1 VYSRGLIAEIAEN
14 ALVEVVAIERI
25 CAIDLV
31 RFRSEWDP
39 LVLNSQQ
46 FRRVMDDA
54 VAVVVVADRAVQH
67 VIAQNAIECFH
78 LGRLCLRRLR
88 EDRHSIGDWG
98 CTGSNQSAIHF
109 HHARV
114 TRLNRL

>member
-1 VYSRGLIAEIAEN
+1 MFGAPRRVYSRGLIAEIAEN

-54 VAVVVVADRAVQH
+54 VAVVVVADRRMRSNASTWAASGFADFVETAIPS
-67 VIAQNAIECFH
+67 VIGVAQARQYSTPR
-78 LGRLCLRRLR
+78 GRLNPPGPPL
-88 EDRHSIGDWG
+88 
-98 CTGSNQSAIHF
+98 
-109 HHARV
+109 
-114 TRLNRL
+114 